1 MKRISLFVDAAAP
14 VRGADGSAG
23 HPFPTLEAARD
34 ALRRRRASGAIPR
47 GAPVDVLVRE
57 GVYRLKR
64 PLSFDARDG
73 GAAEAPVTW
82 RAAGA
87 GMPVVTGGIDLTTG
101 WEESEVDGLAC
112 WRRPMPEARGPHGV
126 RFTQLFVGG
135 ARRYRARLPRE
146 GFWRFDGIPPAEARR
161 DAGGAFHGA
170 MSARLPAE
178 AARALRDPAA
188 LREAEFVV
196 PDHWYENHL
205 RAASLRGRTVR
216 FGTRGFSRLSK
227 DETGRAARFRL
238 DNVRAGLTEPGF
250 WFLDRAKGE
259 LLYLPLPG
267 EKRNETP
274 VEAPVL
280 PCLLR
285 VAGDLFDPARRVR
298 HLRFEFL
305 DLRAQEWE
313 LPRESPGVRQAAFQV
328 PAAVHFEGA
337 EDCALYACRVSRTAG
352 WAVELLRGCRR
363 CRVVACSLR
372 DLGAGGVKIGHEG
385 PLSDVWFDEI
395 SRGLDAAALGWGPR
409 ASDPRSAPQRPGAAR
424 TSGSPGPAAATVADC
439 SIVGGGRLFHSAIG
453 VWCGDAGG
461 CRIVHNE
468 IRDFFYSGV
477 SCGWSWGYMPAHA
490 RDNRIEGNRVSDIGH
505 GMLSDMGAV
514 YTLGRQP
521 GTVVARNFVHD
532 VGSYG
537 YGGWGLYADEG
548 TSWARFEENVVLRT
562 RSEGFHQHYGRD
574 NLVRRNLLAD
584 SGEAGARL
592 SRGEA
597 FRALSLE
604 GNAVLHPAT
613 GVALRLPAV
622 GGAAA
627 DVRGNLFAPAPGASS
642 APPPAGFAPCDGG
655 AAAPDPDGALPSPR
669 LPRGA
674 ARGTLSAEEA
684 ARIMAEAG
692 PRYRGRTLPASI
704 DDILPEPETTRALLE
719 PVLLAA
725 QLAWRLAGDPADPPD
740 FWKAHDRAGIPCAP
754 GAPVTVSM
762 TLENRGFAP
771 VAGRYRFRV
780 EPAGAARIEGPR
792 TLAFDLAPD
801 GRAGWEATLVPT
813 GKATFFRLVATCSAP
828 DQPGADLR
836 FESPLRGGRGGRRV
850 RAERA

>member
-1 MKRISLFVDAAAP
+1 MKRYSLFVDAAAAA
-14 VRGADGSAG
+14 RGADGSAE

-34 ALRRRRASGAIPR
+34 ALRRRRASGAVPR
-47 GAPVDVLVRE
+47 GVPVDVLVRE

-73 GAAEAPVTW
+73 GTAKAPVTW

-87 GMPVVTGGIDLTTG
+87 GLPVVTGGIDLTAG
-101 WEESEVDGLAC
+101 WEASAINGLAC
-112 WRRPMPEARGPHGV
+112 WRRPMPKEAK
-126 RFTQLFVGG
+126 FTQLFVGG
-135 ARRYRARLPRE
+135 ERRCRARLPRE
-146 GFWRFDGIPPAEARR
+146 GFWRFDGVPTAEAKR
-161 DAGGAFHGA
+161 DAGGSFHGA
-170 MSARLPAE
+170 MSARLPAG

-205 RAASLRGRTVR
+205 RAASLDGRTVH
-216 FGTRGFSRLSK
+216 FETRGFSRLSM
-227 DETGRAARFRL
+227 DETRRPARFRL
-238 DNVRAGLTEPGF
+238 DNVRAGCTEPGF
-250 WFLDRAKGE
+250 WFLDRAEGA
-259 LLYLPLPG
+259 LYYLPKPG
-267 EKRNETP
+267 EQMNATP
-274 VEAPVL
+274 VSAPAL
-280 PCLLR
+280 SCLLR

-305 DLRAQEWE
+305 DLREQEWE
-313 LPRESPGVRQAAFQV
+313 LPRENPGVRQAAFQV

-337 EDCALYACRVSRTAG
+337 EDCALYGCRVSRTAG
-352 WAVELLRGCRR
+352 WGVELLRGCRR
-363 CRVVACSLR
+363 CRVVACTLR

-385 PLSDVWFDEI
+385 PLPDVWFDEV
-395 SRGLDAAALGWGPR
+395 SRGQDAAALGWGPR
-409 ASDPRSAPQRPGAAR
+409 ASDPRSAPERPGAAN
-424 TSGSPGPAAATVADC
+424 PDGPAAATVADC
-439 SIVGGGRLFHSAIG
+439 SICEGGRIFHSAIG

-477 SCGWSWGYMPAHA
+477 SCGWSWGYMPAHT

-521 GTVVARNFVHD
+521 GTIVARNFVHD

-574 NLVRRNLLAD
+574 NAVRRNLLAEA
-584 SGEAGARL
+584 GEAGARL
-592 SRGEA
+592 SRAEA
-597 FRALSLE
+597 FRAFAFE
-604 GNAVLHPAT
+604 GNAVIHPAA
-613 GVALRLPAV
+613 GVALR
-622 GGAAA
+622 GAG
-627 DVRGNLFAPAPGASS
+627 DDGVESRGNLFAPPPDTPPAT
-642 APPPAGFAPCDGG
+642 PPPGFAFCEGG

-674 ARGTLSAEEA
+674 AHGTLSAEEA
-684 ARIMAEAG
+684 ARIVAEAG
-692 PRYRGRTLPASI
+692 PRYRGRALPASI
-704 DDILPEPETTRALLE
+704 DDVPPEPATARALLE

-725 QLAWRLAGDPADPPD
+725 PLAWRLADDPADPPD
-740 FWKAHDRAGIPCAP
+740 FWKAHGGARACEA
-754 GAPVTVSM
+754 GAPLTVSM
-762 TLENRGFAP
+762 TLENRGYARI
-771 VAGRYRFRV
+771 AGRYRFRV

-792 TLAFDLAPD
+792 TLDFDLKPD
-801 GRAGWEATLVPT
+801 GRAGWEARLVPT
-813 GKATFFRLVATCSAP
+813 GRAPAFRLVATVSAR

-836 FESPLRGGRGGRRV
+836 FRIAAKP
-850 RAERA
+850 